1 MIILIALYLAFR
13 VVSDVVKKK
22 VSDSFSGNGVSG
34 SLFFVLETSI
44 FSMFVFFALNGFKL
58 YINPRVA
65 FYGFLYGVIVIVAVA
80 SGVFVYNYATIAFVG
95 FASSC
100 VNLLLSLLLG
110 VVLFSEKVSFG
121 TVMRIVLMLL
131 AAVVSFAGAGGFG
144 KGTSLKALRG
154 RRFLIGIIFTVIMGV
169 TASLSTVL
177 MKYYG
182 ADAGVTDSNS
192 FFFMTN
198 VFSGLLV
205 IPMIPFAARRDGV
218 KFSELLD
225 YVKGKK
231 VIYAMLTTASSN
243 LCSVFSIL
251 ILAMIDVSV
260 FTPLQGALGFVS
272 IAIATPIIREKLDKY
287 TLIAT
292 ALAIASVA
300 VPELI
305 AII

>member
-13 VVSDVVKKK
+13 VVNDVVKKK
-22 VSDSFSGNGVSG
+22 VSNSFSGNGVSG

-44 FSMFVFFALNGFKL
+44 FAMLVFFVLNGFKL
-58 YINPRVA
+58 YVNPRVA

-95 FASSC
+95 FASSG

-110 VVLFSEKVSFG
+110 VVLFSEKVGFG
-121 TVMRIVLMLL
+121 TVFRIVLMLL
-131 AAVVSFAGAGGFG
+131 AALVSFIGAGGFG
-144 KGTSLKALRG
+144 KGDSVKALRG
-154 RRFLIGIIFTVIMGV
+154 NKFLVGIFFTVIIGV
-169 TASLSTVL
+169 TTSLANVL

-182 ADAGVTDSNS
+182 TDPGVTDSNS

-205 IPMIPFAARRDGV
+205 IPMIPFAAKRDGV
-218 KFSELLD
+218 KFSELVD

-231 VIYAMLTTASSN
+231 ALYAMLTTASSN

-305 AII
+305 ALI